1 MRVTETVETGAGAV
15 TVRELT
21 VGEIRQWLAG
31 LATRASEAE
40 VDVVGELL
48 IEGFALSDLPLF
60 VGASLPATESD
71 AALTQSELRA
81 IFEAARRL
89 NADFFGL
96 RDRLLQAG
104 MATPAIAPAGLST
117 PSNAPPSS

>member
-1 MRVTETVETGAGAV
+1 MTETVDTSAGPV

-31 LATRASEAE
+31 LATRATDAE

-60 VGASLPATESD
+60 ID
-71 AALTQSELRA
+71 AKADSGALTQSELRA

-104 MATPAIAPAGLST
+104 MATPESVPAGLST
-117 PSNAPPSS
+117 PSNAPLSP